1 MHGALKK
8 IEINK
13 KSPWLSLT
21 AWAGNSL
28 NCELQDGRY
37 FVCQFQ
43 DGRHQC
49 LGITRW
55 PPILFGNFEM
65 AAIIVREF
73 QDGRHYCLRIS
84 RWSPLLLII
93 SLIDQD
99 GCQVSGWNPD
109 ILKHIF

>member
-1 MHGALKK
+1 MFRIYFNSFYSSSDFKLLLIVKKQLRTCSLHNALKK
-8 IEINK
+8 LEINK
-13 KSPWLSLT
+13 KSPWLSVT

-65 AAIIVREF
+65 AAIIV
-73 QDGRHYCLRIS
+73 
-84 RWSPLLLII
+84 
-93 SLIDQD
+93 
-99 GCQVSGWNPD
+99 
-109 ILKHIF
+109 